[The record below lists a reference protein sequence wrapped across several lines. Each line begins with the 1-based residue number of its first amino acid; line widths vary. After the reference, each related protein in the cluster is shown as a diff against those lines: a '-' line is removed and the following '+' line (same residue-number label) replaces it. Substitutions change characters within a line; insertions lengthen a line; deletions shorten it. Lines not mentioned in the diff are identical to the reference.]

1 MVDGST
7 QQARPASGRHRFL
20 MTGEQYLASQRD
32 GRVVYYKGE
41 VIEDV
46 TTHPATGGG
55 IHTIARLYDQQHDPA
70 HQDALT
76 YVRPDGERATVS
88 FMVPRTKDEL
98 RRRRAA
104 IEHISRETFGFYGRG
119 IDMIAMV
126 HIGMLGV
133 LPTFRK
139 FCPEFAEN
147 LLGYRDYAEEKNLHL
162 AEVVAEPQGMRGRT
176 AGTPP
181 ETPLP
186 DRAVT
191 RITRESAKGIW
202 ISGIKAVATAG
213 PQAHD
218 IIIGRVYPTPNVEEC
233 FWVSIPVNAPGV
245 KLFCR
250 ELTGNPGATTD
261 EHPVTALGEE
271 VDGLLALDEVF
282 VPRERIFAMKSTA
295 LHDTNLFNTL
305 ARHEHWYTLT
315 RMAVKAELYAG
326 LGRLLCDTLELVPIP
341 AVRQRVADLYQ
352 VAQILRG
359 MVIASEETGEMMQGD
374 VFSPNANLVTAAR
387 AYALETMPM
396 VLSTLQDLSGM
407 GLMVRLSDKDLDVP
421 VAFGKPLS
429 WFLDQKDVSAHEKD
443 KVMDLVWDVA
453 CSGTAQRVKLFEVA
467 NAQNLPFLKERLFRE
482 YPYQAALDVCRG
494 FIGLG
499 PGARPREVDY
509 KIRWDWSAKGQS
521 GA

>member
-1 MVDGST
+1 MGEGST
-7 QQARPASGRHRFL
+7 EPARPTPNRHKFL
-20 MTGEQYLASQRD
+20 MTGEQYLESQRD

-55 IHTIARLYDQQHDPA
+55 IRTIARLYDHQHDPA
-70 HQDALT
+70 HQDAMT
-76 YVRPDGERATVS
+76 YLRSDGERASMS
-88 FMVPRTKDEL
+88 FMVPRTKEDL
-98 RRRRAA
+98 RRRRRA

-126 HIGMLGV
+126 HVGMLGV

-139 FCPEFAEN
+139 HCPEYAEN
-147 LLGYRDYAEEKNLHL
+147 LVAYRDYAEERNLHL
-162 AEVVAEPQGMRGRT
+162 AEIVAEPQGVRGRT

-181 ETPLP
+181 DTPLP
-186 DRAVT
+186 DRAVA
-191 RITRESAKGIW
+191 RIVRESSKGIW
-202 ISGIKAVATAG
+202 ISGVKAVATAG
-213 PQAHD
+213 AQAHD
-218 IIIGRVYPTPNVEEC
+218 ITIGRVYPTPNLEEC
-233 FWVSIPVNAPGV
+233 FWVAIPANAPGV
-245 KLFCR
+245 KQFCR
-250 ELTGNPGATTD
+250 ELTGNPDSSPD
-261 EHPVTALGEE
+261 EHPVTAFGEE
-271 VDGLLALDEVF
+271 TDGLLAMDEVF

-315 RMAVKAELYAG
+315 RMAVKAEMYAG
-326 LGRLLCDTLELVPIP
+326 LGRVLCDTLDLVPVP
-341 AVRQRVADLYQ
+341 AVRQRIADLYQ

-359 MVIASEETGEMMQGD
+359 MVIASEEMGEMLPGD

-396 VLSTLQDLSGM
+396 VLATLQDLSGM

-429 WFLDQKDVSAHEKD
+429 WFLDQKDVSARDKD
-443 KVMDLVWDVA
+443 KVMDLVWDVT

-482 YPYQAALDVCRG
+482 YPVQDMADACRS

-499 PGARPREVDY
+499 PAGRQREVDY

-521 GA
+521 GV